1 MAEEE
6 GMTLTWEDEAKGSN
20 PPSRALYEH
29 LAFGDYKPMLRED
42 GRHFLITRMRT
53 TPRRQGADHP
63 RCGTYSGIRGG
74 ASSSTEL

>member
-42 GRHFLITRMRT
+42 GPPF
-53 TPRRQGADHP
+53 PDHEDENHAP
-63 RCGTYSGIRGG
+63 EARG
-74 ASSSTEL
+74 